1 MRHTAHGN
9 AGSDGCHTG
18 HDGDMPRRRRCRT
31 CGGGGQ
37 HRGIQRDHRH
47 TQRAGQPAVHI
58 RIFGKD
64 ARHHGHIHAQA
75 GSVSGDGRAGRAVP
89 RHRPAERRQGRHGRV
104 RQGRL
109 LLYREPA
116 HRHERLGWMG
126 GTAGGH
132 KERHPRRSDSAR
144 GQVSGHDLGLCRHR
158 QTVPSGHKGRDL
170 HAVVL
175 GAGHRAGGVIL
186 LSVRMH
192 GHIERHSLQRLQY
205 KRVGNRHIAF
215 L

>member
-58 RIFGKD
+58 RIFGAD
-64 ARHHGHIHAQA
+64 ACHNGHIHAQA
-75 GSVSGDGRAGRAVP
+75 GSVSGDGHAERAVP
-89 RHRPAERRQGRHGRV
+89 RRRPAERRQGRHGRV

-109 LLYREPA
+109 LLFPQHAYRNKDPPLLMGDGQLRRLQQDRQTQLRRIRGVHRHDNLSFGTA
-116 HRHERLGWMG
+116 HRIRMDTGHG
-126 GTAGGH
+126 GG
-132 KERHPRRSDSAR
+132 RHVA
-144 GQVSGHDLGLCRHR
+144 LR
-158 QTVPSGHKGRDL
+158 QRQDIHPEL
-170 HAVVL
+170 
-175 GAGHRAGGVIL
+175 
-186 LSVRMH
+186 
-192 GHIERHSLQRLQY
+192 RLQ
-205 KRVGNRHIAF
+205 VEP
-215 L
+215 